1 MELSNTLIYDGRL
14 RCGSEEVAKRSL
26 KLPDG
31 GAFMNLLHGGK
42 RRAACQKNDG
52 CWLERVMEERFV
64 FSFKLKVVLTFLC
77 VDREWPSSIRMTYP
91 KLVNLASETLSK
103 TSAKRG

>member
-26 KLPDG
+26 KMPDG
-31 GAFMNLLHGGK
+31 GGFVKGVHEK
-42 RRAACQKNDG
+42 RRGACQRDVG

-64 FSFKLKVVLTFLC
+64 FPFKLGL
-77 VDREWPSSIRMTYP
+77 Y
-91 KLVNLASETLSK
+91 
-103 TSAKRG
+103 